1 MDRVGP
7 GTVNLAFT
15 GASGAPYG
23 LRLLDCLLAAGC
35 QVNLMVS
42 RAAQVVFAT
51 ETEIKLPGTPAA
63 MRDHLSNLYRAR
75 PGQLEVFGRENWF
88 APPASG
94 SGLAS
99 PLVICPC
106 STGTLSALATGASNN
121 LIERAGDVALK
132 ERRKL
137 ILVPRE
143 APYSEIHLDNMLRLT
158 RMGATILPASP
169 GFYHQP
175 QSIGDLIDF
184 IVARI
189 LDHLG
194 IEQTLVSRWGQ
205 DNLGGKAPAAGSY
218 EADSPEA
225 GNHGADSHGAD
236 SHDGSKQ

>member
-1 MDRVGP
+1 MDCTSAWSSNWRSVLGRLT
-7 GTVNLAFT
+7 GATVNLAFT

-23 LRLLDCLLAAGC
+23 LRLLECLLQAGC
-35 QVNLMVS
+35 QVRLMVS

-51 ETEIKLPGTPAA
+51 ETELKLPGSPAA
-63 MRDHLSNLYRAR
+63 MGEYLSHRYGAQ
-75 PGQLEVFGRENWF
+75 PGQLQAFGRENWF

-94 SGLAS
+94 SGEPS

-143 APYSEIHLDNMLRLT
+143 TPYSEIHLDNMLRLT
-158 RMGATILPASP
+158 RMGAVILPASP

-175 QSIGDLIDF
+175 RQVSDLVDF
-184 IVARI
+184 IVARV

-194 IEQTLVSRWGQ
+194 IEHTLVSRWGQ
-205 DNLGGKAPAAGSY
+205 QFEGDELRSSSRHQEGR
-218 EADSPEA
+218 
-225 GNHGADSHGAD
+225 
-236 SHDGSKQ
+236 